1 MKKKSKK
8 APNSTALF
16 SYKIGN
22 SFIHKLHPIIKV
34 ILLFALPI
42 SIFFLPLPVIGLFSL
57 VCIIL
62 SLFVPITIKEQL
74 RNVKPVLYYC
84 TFLLIIYL
92 WNILFSNPSNGMQLF
107 SLAAKLVCS
116 MQWTS
121 LFFTTT
127 TSIELQNTLEKFLP
141 SKIAKSFSLFINFI
155 PMLFSVWNQLERAWT
170 SRGGK
175 NGITKITTLLPVFLS
190 VSLHKAYNVSRT
202 LENRS

>member
-1 MKKKSKK
+1 
-8 APNSTALF
+8 
-16 SYKIGN
+16 
-22 SFIHKLHPIIKV
+22 
-34 ILLFALPI
+34 
-42 SIFFLPLPVIGLFSL
+42 
-57 VCIIL
+57 
-62 SLFVPITIKEQL
+62 
-74 RNVKPVLYYC
+74 
-84 TFLLIIYL
+84 
-92 WNILFSNPSNGMQLF
+92 MQLF
-107 SLAAKLVCS
+107 SLATKLICS

-127 TSIELQNTLEKFLP
+127 TSIELQNTLERFLP

-175 NGITKITTLLPVFLS
+175 NGLTKITTLLPVFLS